1 MVILE
6 TNFTELNKA
15 IGKKLTKK
23 ELEDTLFDIGME
35 LENVEKDEI
44 KIEIT
49 PDRPDLLSTQGLG
62 RALKAYL
69 GIKTGLREYKIKKSE
84 IKINVDKS
92 VEKIRPFTVAAVVKN
107 LKLDYE
113 KIKEIINIQE
123 KLHNTFA
130 RKRKK
135 TSIGIY
141 PLENIN
147 PPITYLAE
155 KADKIRFI
163 PLDFEE
169 ELTGKEILEKHPTGI
184 KYADLLKSYDKYP
197 IFVDSKN
204 KVLSM
209 PPIINSKELGKVSEK
224 TKDVFIE
231 CSGHDIN
238 ASEQVLNLIVTTLA
252 DMGGE
257 IYSVEVNY
265 GTKKMITP
273 NLEPEKKEIKLEYI
287 NKVLGLELKSKEAI
301 ELLKRM
307 GYDASGNEKINVL
320 IPRYR
325 TDIWHDIDVVD
336 DAARA
341 YGFNNMIPTFPK
353 VHSVAETIP
362 EHDFFEKLRELIIGL
377 GYNETF
383 TFALTSKDDQFRKM
397 NTKPCPSIELGSVKE
412 QTINMV
418 RVWMLPEMLK
428 FLVNNRSRE
437 YPQKIFE
444 VNDIVVQDSKEDVR
458 SRNVTKLVCVSAH
471 EKANFTE
478 IKQVLDYLGQ
488 VLNLNLRLKEFK
500 HDSFIEGR
508 CASILLNDKEIG
520 FLGEVNPIVLENF
533 ELLVPVCALELDAEK
548 LISP

>member
-1 MVILE
+1 MVVLE

-23 ELEDTLFDIGME
+23 ELEDTLFDLGME
-35 LENVEKDEI
+35 LEDVEKDGV
-44 KIEIT
+44 KVEIT

-62 RALKAYL
+62 RALRAYL
-69 GIKTGLREYKIKKSE
+69 KIRTGLREYKIKKSE

-92 VEKIRPFTVAAVVKN
+92 VEKVRPYTVAAVVKN

-141 PLENIN
+141 PLENIA

-155 KADKIRFI
+155 KADKIRFV
-163 PLDFEE
+163 PLDFEI

-184 KYADLLKSYDKYP
+184 KYAELLRSYDKYP
-197 IFVDSKN
+197 IFVDSRN

-209 PPIINSKELGKVSEK
+209 PPIINSQEFGKVNEK
-224 TKDVFIE
+224 TRDIFIE

-265 GTKKMITP
+265 GNKKVIAP
-273 NLEPEKKEIKLEYI
+273 NLEPEKREIKLEYI
-287 NKVLGLELKSKEAI
+287 NKVLGLELKSKDAI
-301 ELLKRM
+301 DLLKRM
-307 GYDASGNEKINVL
+307 GYDASGTDKLKIL
-320 IPRYR
+320 IPKYR
-325 TDIWHDIDVVD
+325 TDIWHDIDVAD
-336 DAARA
+336 DVARA
-341 YGFNNMIPTFPK
+341 YGFNNMQPTFPL

-362 EHDFFEKLRELIIGL
+362 EHDFFDKLRELLIGL

-397 NTKPCPSIELGSVKE
+397 NTKPCPHIELGSVKE

-418 RVWMLPEMLK
+418 RVWMLPELLK

-444 VNDIVVQDSKEDVR
+444 ISDIVVQDSKEDIK
-458 SRNVTKLVCVSAH
+458 SRNVTKLICVSAH

-488 VLNLNLRLKEFK
+488 TLNLNLRLKELK
-500 HDSFIEGR
+500 HDSFIDGR

-520 FLGEVNPIVLENF
+520 VLGEINPVVLENF
-533 ELLVPVCALELDAEK
+533 DLLVPICALELDAEK
-548 LISP
+548 LMS

>member
-23 ELEDTLFDIGME
+23 ELEDTLFDLGME
-35 LENVEKDEI
+35 LERTEKDEI
-44 KIEIT
+44 RIEIT

-92 VEKIRPFTVAAVVKN
+92 VEKVRPYTVAAAVKN

-141 PLENIN
+141 PLENIS

-155 KADKIRFI
+155 KSDKIKFV
-163 PLDFEE
+163 PLDFEK

-209 PPIINSKELGKVSEK
+209 PPIINSQELGKVNDK
-224 TKDVFIE
+224 TKDIFIE

-265 GTKKMITP
+265 GNKKMITP
-273 NLEPEKKEIKLEYI
+273 NLEPEKKEIKLSYI
-287 NKVLGLELKSKEAI
+287 NKILGLELKSKDAI

-307 GYDASGNEKINVL
+307 GYDASGTDKIRIL
-320 IPRYR
+320 IPKYR
-325 TDIWHDIDVVD
+325 TDIWHDIDIVD
-336 DAARA
+336 DVARA
-341 YGFNNMIPTFPK
+341 YGFNNMKPTFPK

-362 EHDFFEKLRELIIGL
+362 EHDFLNRLKELIIGL

-383 TFALTSKDDQFRKM
+383 TFGLTSKDDQFRKM

-418 RVWMLPEMLK
+418 RVWLLPELLK

-437 YPQKIFE
+437 YPQRIFE
-444 VNDIVVQDSKEDVR
+444 VNDVVVQDSKEDIK
-458 SRNVTKLVCVSAH
+458 SKNVTRLCCVSAH

-488 VLNLNLRLKEFK
+488 VLNLNLRLEELR

-508 CASILLNDKEIG
+508 CASILLNEKEIG
-520 FLGEVNPIVLENF
+520 FMGEINPIALNNF
-533 ELLVPVCALELDAEK
+533 DLQVPVCALELDAEK
-548 LISP
+548 LLG